1 MHGPHGLGNEPYG
14 LGNGQHGPYGLGV
27 GLMFRVW

>member
-14 LGNGQHGPYGLGV
+14 LGNADRACMERLGESH
-27 GLMFRVW
+27 L